1 VQPERLSFQKQKFS
15 GDIMSKRA
23 EGKTV
28 AILAAD
34 GFEEVELTSPKEAL
48 ENAGASCI
56 IVSLES
62 GEIQA
67 NQHREHGIKVKVDK
81 TVDEVKADDFDALL
95 IPGGL
100 FNPDTLRQ
108 SDKVLDFTSKFFAQA
123 KPVFSI
129 CHGPQVLITA
139 NLVDGRKMTG
149 FAAIQQDLKNAGAI
163 VSDEEVVVDKGL
175 VTSRNPND
183 LPAFN
188 DKIVEE
194 LCEGKH
200 EAQKESVEA

>member
-1 VQPERLSFQKQKFS
+1 
-15 GDIMSKRA
+15 MSKRA

-48 ENAGASCI
+48 ENAGAKTV
-56 IVSLES
+56 IVSLKS

-67 NQHREHGIKVKVDK
+67 NQHREHGIMVGVDK
-81 TVDEVKADDFDALL
+81 TLDDVKADDFDGLL

-108 SDKVLDFTSKFFAQA
+108 SQKALDFTSKFFEQA

-129 CHGPQVLITA
+129 CHGPQVLISA
-139 NLVDGRKMTG
+139 GLVEGREMTG
-149 FAAIQQDLKNAGAI
+149 FAAIQQDLKNAGA
-163 VSDEEVVVDKGL
+163 VVRDEKVVVDKGL
-175 VTSRNPND
+175 LTSRNPDD

-200 EAQKESVEA
+200 EAQKKSVAA

>member
-1 VQPERLSFQKQKFS
+1 
-15 GDIMSKRA
+15 MTKRA
-23 EGKTV
+23 EGKTL
-28 AILAAD
+28 AILATD
-34 GFEEVELTSPKEAL
+34 GFEEVELTSPKEAI
-48 ENAGASCI
+48 ENAGGKTV
-56 IVSLES
+56 IVSLEP

-81 TVDEVKADDFDALL
+81 TLDEVKAEDFDAIL

-100 FNPDTLRQ
+100 FNPDALRVE
-108 SDKVLDFTSKFFAQA
+108 KKALDFTSAFFAQG

-129 CHGPQVLITA
+129 CHGPQVLISA

-149 FAAIQQDLKNAGAI
+149 FKAIQQDLKNAGAI
-163 VSDEEVVVDKGL
+163 VSDEQVVVDKGL
-175 VTSRNPND
+175 VTSRHPGD
-183 LPAFN
+183 LDAFN

-200 EAQKESVEA
+200 EAQKKSVVA

>member
-1 VQPERLSFQKQKFS
+1 
-15 GDIMSKRA
+15 MSKRA

-48 ENAGASCI
+48 ENAGASTV

-67 NQHREHGIKVKVDK
+67 NQHRDKGIMVGVDK
-81 TVDEVKADDFDALL
+81 TLDDVKADDFDALL

-108 SDKVLDFTSKFFAQA
+108 NQKALDFTSKFFAQA

-129 CHGPQVLITA
+129 CHGPQVLISA
-139 NLVDGRKMTG
+139 GLVEGREMTG
-149 FAAIQQDLKNAGAI
+149 FAAIQQDLKNAGA
-163 VSDEEVVVDKGL
+163 VVRDEKVVVDKGL
-175 VTSRNPND
+175 VTSRNPDD

-194 LCEGKH
+194 LCEVKH
-200 EAQKESVEA
+200 EAQKQSVEA